1 MTRRRRSASSPL
13 AAKSV
18 ELYVAAPQVVAH
30 RVARMVQAGG
40 TPSARDRRD
49 FARMGTEKVTAFY
62 QSWAAMW
69 TQALQAQWQLAQA
82 WSAVPMQLAL
92 GRRAPLR
99 GPLGKSRR
107 AMAGVL
113 SAGLAPV
120 HAKAVANAK
129 RLSRRK
135 R

>member
-1 MTRRRRSASSPL
+1 MTRSRRSAATPL
-13 AAKSV
+13 AAKAV

-30 RVARMVQAGG
+30 RVARMARAGG
-40 TPSARDRRD
+40 APSARDRRE
-49 FARMGTEKVTAFY
+49 FARMGSEKVTAFY

-82 WSAVPMQLAL
+82 WAAVPMQLAA

-99 GPLGKSRR
+99 APLAKSRR
-107 AMAGVL
+107 AVAGVL

-120 HAKAVANAK
+120 HSKALANAR